1 MKFREAVSERVYEL
15 CDKYNYTPNRLAE
28 LSTVPPTTLRSLLA
42 NNVTNPLAEMS
53 TVPPAT
59 FNDMINEKR
68 DNPSSYVIYKICK
81 TLKIEMKDFYDSD
94 LFKNLDD

>member
-42 NNVTNPLAEMS
+42 NNVTNP
-53 TVPPAT
+53 
-59 FNDMINEKR
+59 
-68 DNPSSYVIYKICK
+68 SSYVIYKICK
-81 TLKIEMKDFYDSD
+81 TWEIEMKEFYDSD

>member
-42 NNVTNPLAEMS
+42 NNVTN
-53 TVPPAT
+53 T
-59 FNDMINEKR
+59 
-68 DNPSSYVIYKICK
+68 SSYVIYKICK
-81 TLKIEMKDFYDSD
+81 TLKIEMKEFYDSD

>member
-1 MKFREAVSERVYEL
+1 MKFREAVSERIYEL
-15 CDKYNYTPNRLAE
+15 CDKYNYTPNR
-28 LSTVPPTTLRSLLA
+28 
-42 NNVTNPLAEMS
+42 LAEMS

>member
-1 MKFREAVSERVYEL
+1 
-15 CDKYNYTPNRLAE
+15 
-28 LSTVPPTTLRSLLA
+28 
-42 NNVTNPLAEMS
+42 MS

>member
-42 NNVTNPLAEMS
+42 NNVTNP
-53 TVPPAT
+53 
-59 FNDMINEKR
+59 
-68 DNPSSYVIYKICK
+68 SSYVIYKICK
-81 TLKIEMKDFYDSD
+81 TLKIEMKEFYDSD

>member
-42 NNVTNPLAEMS
+42 NNVTNP
-53 TVPPAT
+53 
-59 FNDMINEKR
+59 
-68 DNPSSYVIYKICK
+68 SSYVIYKICK
-81 TLKIEMKDFYDSD
+81 TLKIEMK
-94 LFKNLDD
+94 